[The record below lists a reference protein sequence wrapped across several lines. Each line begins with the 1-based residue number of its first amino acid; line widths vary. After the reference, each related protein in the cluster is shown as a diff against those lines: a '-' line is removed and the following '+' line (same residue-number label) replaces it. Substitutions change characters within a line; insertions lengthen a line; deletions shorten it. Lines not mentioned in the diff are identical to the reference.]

1 MYLCLYCVRVCVRVR
16 IRVCERACVCVYAGP
31 DQVNHRG
38 GGGGGSA
45 GGPGG
50 RIGPLAGSRGCF
62 FVLFLLEK
70 VHA

>member
-1 MYLCLYCVRVCVRVR
+1 MLSYKPMHTCRCKRYGQC
-16 IRVCERACVCVYAGP
+16 AGAGP

-38 GGGGGSA
+38 GVSA

>member
-1 MYLCLYCVRVCVRVR
+1 MTS
-16 IRVCERACVCVYAGP
+16 GP

-38 GGGGGSA
+38 GGGGGVSA

-62 FVLFLLEK
+62 FVLFPLEK